1 MKEKRL
7 REREKEEEKRSSS
20 LSLSLSPLCFSSAK
34 VFESIDHASHPP
46 RSILCSRNSILSYYE
61 FQLGSGACDA
71 RERTSKLN
79 LSTRMRGFVPRT
91 GFRFDVHTR
100 DGGNKTR
107 ATGHPPRHARPII
120 ELASQPPPPLFVS
133 PFFSSSSS
141 SSSSLRR
148 ARPPCAVV
156 SLRISRHDREP
167 NPMNIRS
174 RLYPAQPCDAA
185 FRPTG
190 STKRLR
196 TTRAGITIISA
207 ILGWRNLFEGRIL
220 CENLKQRRR
229 EWRRRGKGVG
239 SRSRTT
245 SSKDSR

>member
-1 MKEKRL
+1 MLSKLDPLLLRVPTRKR
-7 REREKEEEKRSSS
+7 RMRCARTYVETQFVNEDAWFCSTNRIPFRCTYARRGQQNTGDRAPASARSSDYRAC
-20 LSLSLSPLCFSSAK
+20 LS
-34 VFESIDHASHPP
+34 
-46 RSILCSRNSILSYYE
+46 
-61 FQLGSGACDA
+61 
-71 RERTSKLN
+71 
-79 LSTRMRGFVPRT
+79 
-91 GFRFDVHTR
+91 
-100 DGGNKTR
+100 
-107 ATGHPPRHARPII
+107 
-120 ELASQPPPPLFVS
+120 SQPPPPLFVS

-174 RLYPAQPCDAA
+174 RLYPAQPCDAAAA